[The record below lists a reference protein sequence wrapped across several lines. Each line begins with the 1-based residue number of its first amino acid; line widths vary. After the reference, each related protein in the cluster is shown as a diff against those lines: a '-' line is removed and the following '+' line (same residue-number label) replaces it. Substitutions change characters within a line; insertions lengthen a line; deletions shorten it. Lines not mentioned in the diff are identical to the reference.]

1 MNRIYRSI
9 WNQATGAYAAVSE
22 NVKSA
27 GKRSMPGCSGGGA
40 HFALTGM
47 AAALMMG
54 YGSLALA
61 GPTGGTVVA
70 GQAAINGAPGATVIQ
85 QGSQNAVINW
95 ASFNIGKGES
105 VQFQQPN
112 SNAVALNR
120 VLGSDGTTILGNLS
134 ANGKVFIVNPNGVLF
149 GQGASVNTAGLV
161 ASTLDINNGD
171 FMAGNYK
178 FSGNGSGKV
187 LNQGSISAPGGYVAL
202 LGANVSNEGTIQAR
216 LGSVALAAGRAI
228 TLDVAGDGLLNVAVD
243 QGAVGALVH
252 NGGMIKA
259 DGGSVVLTA
268 QAAGDLLKTVVNNTG
283 VIEAHTIDTR
293 GGTIKLLGDMQSGTV
308 NAAGTLDA
316 SAPVSGKGGFIDTSA
331 AHVNIA
337 DGINVTAKAANGL
350 SGTWMIDPVDFT
362 IAASGGNISGTTLTN
377 SLKAADVQIWST
389 QGSGGTAGDINVN
402 DVVSWSANKLT
413 LTAQNSINVNAAM
426 RGTGTASLALE
437 YGQQAVAAGN
447 NSVYNVKAAIDLP
460 SGNSFSTKLGSDGTA
475 IAYTVINSLGDMAST
490 SGLDLQGMRG
500 NLTRNYALGGNIDAS
515 SSAGWNSNQGF
526 APVGNATSAFS
537 GNFDGLGHEISGL
550 TMVRT
555 AQLGGLFGEVGTVG
569 VVRNVNLLG
578 ASFNMQDVSYGGF
591 GAGMLAG
598 RNRGLIDNVNVS
610 GAMTTRYGMMG
621 GGMVGRNYG
630 TINNSSS
637 SGTYKVIAGSGYG
650 GGGLVYRNQL
660 DAVVQNSSSSMT
672 VSGINATT
680 GAATTGTGLGGMGGL
695 VRNNLG
701 RIANSFATG
710 AINGNASVGGLVGD
724 TGPKS
729 TITASFATGAVLGSG
744 SAGGLVGNNTGA
756 ISNSYATG
764 NVGINTGTGSIVGG
778 LVGTNRLTS
787 GSISNSYSNGN
798 VSGYRTTGGVTGSNT
813 ATINNV
819 YSTGT
824 VTVGDTTYNRS
835 GGVVGDN
842 SAGTLTNGYYNTTAN
857 AVLPGVGYAQGTG
870 TMLTGTTGLSAAA
883 MLIPASFT
891 SFSFTSS
898 TGVTGNNW
906 VAIGADGTVNGS
918 GGTRPMLSAEYSG
931 IINSVH
937 QLQLMALNVAGTY
950 RIGNSFSAAA
960 TAGGDVWGTGGFI
973 PVGTSA
979 LPFIGSLNGAGRII
993 SSLNIAKSGV
1003 TNVGLFGVIGAT
1015 GTVANVGLSGGAVT
1029 GSVNVG
1035 ALAGTNQGT
1044 VSGSFATSAVVGDS
1058 GGGGL
1063 VGNNSGAIKDSYAS
1077 GSVGGNN
1084 TMGGLAGTNTGSI
1097 ATSYANGAVS
1107 TGSAGG
1113 GLVAT
1118 GNGSVTGSYWDT
1130 TASGQSTSM
1139 GGTGMTSGDLKTL
1152 ANYNSAT
1159 GANGS
1164 VNPAWELSNMWAVYD
1179 GQSVPLLRSF
1189 MKPLVITVSKDT
1201 KVYDGLAA
1209 GSGTNSVT
1217 YSNVVDSSLLFG
1229 TTTYAGS
1236 SGGAVNAGTYVVSA
1250 SGQYSSTQSGY
1261 AVTYIDGGLV
1271 ITPRQLSLSGV
1282 SAGSK
1287 VYDGTTSA
1295 VFAGGSISG
1304 VLAAD
1309 QGNVIFNAASM
1320 IGAYASKNVG
1330 NNLAVSASG
1339 GLSGSASANYALG
1352 PLTGVTGNIT
1362 PKALTLSG
1370 LAATTRQYDGGTA
1383 AALTGGTL
1391 TGLIGGETLSLGTSA
1406 GAYADKNAG
1415 AGKAVTVTV
1424 GALADGTGLASNY
1437 ALDAPT
1443 SVTGT
1448 ITAKTLTWTN
1458 LAVDNKEY
1466 DGNATAAINKGSITG
1481 LVSGEALAAGPT
1493 AAFADK
1499 NAGNGKT
1506 VIVHTTL
1513 GNGGGG
1519 GLASNYTLADT
1530 SVTADISKANIGGVS
1545 NIVAGSK
1552 VYDATD
1558 TATVSNAGATFAG
1571 MFGGDSLSV
1580 SATSANFIDKNA
1592 GSGKAVNASGMT
1604 LGGTD
1609 AGNYNLTATSGT
1621 GTGSITQAVIT
1632 GVTGIAAAGKTYDAT
1647 DTATV
1652 SNAGA
1657 TFAGMFSGDSLSVSA
1672 TSANFIDKNAG
1683 SGKAVNAGGMTLG
1696 GTDAGNYN
1704 LTATSGTGTGT
1715 ITQAVITGVT
1725 GIAAAGKTYDGTD
1738 AAILN
1743 VGATYNGMFGGDSL
1757 TFTATK
1763 STFSDKN
1770 AAAGKTVNVSGI
1782 VLGGA
1787 DAGNYTLTSNTA
1799 IGTGDIA
1806 KATITGVT
1814 GIAAAGKTYDA
1825 TDTATVS
1832 NAGATFAGMFSGD
1845 SLSVSATSANFIDKN
1860 AGSGKAVNAGGM
1872 TLGGTDAGNYNLTA
1886 TSGTGTGTITQAVI
1900 TGVTG
1905 IAAAGKTYDATDT
1918 ATVSNAGATFAGMF
1932 GGDSLS
1938 VSATSA
1944 NFIDKNAGSGKAVN
1958 AGGMTLGGTD
1968 AGNYNLTATTGTG
1981 TGTITQAVITGVT
1994 GIAAAGKT
2002 YDATD
2007 TATISNAS
2015 ATFAGMFSGDS
2026 LSVSATS
2033 ANFIDKNAGSGK
2045 AVNAGGMTLGGTDA
2059 GNYNLTA
2066 TTGTGTG
2073 SITQAQIAGVSGITA
2088 AGKTYDGTD
2097 AAILNAGA
2105 TYNGM
2110 FGGDSLT
2117 FTAIK
2122 ATFSDKNA
2130 AAGKTV
2136 NVSGIVL
2143 GGADAGNYT
2152 LTSNT
2157 ASGTGSITPKALTV
2171 TGVAAGNKVYDGTLV
2186 ASVTGGALNGLVS
2199 GETLSLSGLT
2209 GTFATQNAAS
2219 NIAVTASG
2227 AQLADGAGLASNYTV
2242 SNPIGLQANIT
2253 PKELSIGGIAAGN
2266 KVYDGTR
2273 AASLTGGAL
2282 QGLVGDETLV
2292 LSGTMGVF
2300 GDKDAGSNKTVT
2312 VSGASLA
2319 DATGL
2324 ASNYTVSNPTGLTA
2338 SIAAKALTVTGQVAG
2353 NKVYDGNAQASLS
2366 GGTLSGLVAGE
2377 SLGLAGQTATFAD
2390 KNAANGKAVTVT
2402 GTSLADTA
2410 TGLASNYT
2418 VSNPTGL
2425 TASIAAKA
2433 LTVTGQVAGNKVYDG
2448 NAQASLSGGVLS
2460 GLVAGE
2466 ALGIEGQTAVFS
2478 DKNAANGKAV
2488 TVTGTTLADTASGLA
2503 SNYTVSNPTGL
2514 TASITVKALTVT
2526 GQVAGNKVY
2535 DGNAQASLSGGALS
2549 GLVAGEALGIGGQT
2563 AVFSDKSA
2571 ANGKAVTVTG
2581 TSLADTA
2588 SGLAS
2593 NYTVSNPAG
2602 LTASI
2607 TAKALTVTG
2616 QSAGNKVYDGNAQAS
2631 LSGGTLSGL
2640 VAGESL
2646 GLAGQTA
2653 TFADKNAANGKSV
2666 TVTGTSLVDT
2676 ATGLASNYTVSNPTG
2691 LTASIAAK
2699 ALTVTGQVAGNKVYD
2714 GNAQASL
2721 SGGALSGLVAGEALG
2736 IGGQTAV
2743 FSDKNA
2749 ANGKA
2754 VTVTGTSLVDTATGL
2769 ASNYTVSNPTGLTA
2783 SIAAKALTVTGQV
2796 VGNKVYDG
2804 NAQASLSGGALSGLV
2819 ADESLGLAGQTATF
2833 ADKNAANGKAVTVTG
2848 TSLVDTA
2855 TGLASNYTVSNP
2867 TGLTASIAAKALT
2880 VTGQVAGNKVYDGN
2894 AQASLSGGALSG
2906 LVGSETLGLG
2916 GQTAVFSD
2924 KNAANGKA
2932 VTVTGTS
2939 LVDTATGLASNYTVS
2954 NPTGLT
2960 ASITPAN
2967 LLVRA
2972 MGAVPRVYDTTTNA
2986 SVTLADN
2993 RIAGDVLT
3001 ISNSGASFADK
3012 NAGANKTVTVNG
3024 IALGG
3029 MDAGNYTVN
3038 ATATTTASIT
3048 QAALGVKVGN
3058 AEKDQGFV
3066 NPAFTASYT
3075 GLLGNDTL
3083 ANEVSGNLVFS
3094 TPATIATPSGS
3105 YLVSAAGQTSANYAL
3120 TYTPGVLTVKP
3131 TEALQSAVASVIA
3144 AVNVAPSQGN
3154 MVQAEVVAKGE
3165 TVTSKEDAV
3174 QVAQEGGQPRQGS
3187 TPVVLITA
3195 SVNSNVLPG
3204 LRLSVVDT
3212 GLRLP
3217 VEGGNTGIESQ

>member
-40 HFALTGM
+40 HFALTSM
-47 AAALMMG
+47 AAALMLG

-70 GQAAINGAPGATVIQ
+70 GQATINGAPGATVIN

-95 ASFNIGKGES
+95 ASFNVGKGES

-161 ASTLDINNGD
+161 ASTLDINNAD
-171 FMAGNYK
+171 FMAGKYQ
-178 FSGNGSGKV
+178 FSGNGTGKV

-216 LGSVALAAGRAI
+216 LGSVALAAGRVI
-228 TLDVAGDGLLNVAVD
+228 TLDVAGDGLLNVAVNA
-243 QGAVGALVH
+243 GAVGALVN
-252 NGGMIKA
+252 NGGLIRA

-283 VIEAHTIDTR
+283 VIEAQTIDTR
-293 GGTIKLLGDMQSGTV
+293 GGTIKLLGDMQTGTV
-308 NAAGTLDA
+308 NAGGTLDA

-350 SGTWMIDPVDFT
+350 SGTWLIDPVDFT

-389 QGSGGTAGDINVN
+389 KGSGGTAGDINVN
-402 DVVSWSANKLT
+402 DVVSWSVNKLT

-426 RGTGTASLALE
+426 RGSGTASLALE

-526 APVGNATSAFS
+526 TPVGNATSAFS

-555 AQLGGLFGEVGTVG
+555 AQLGGLFGEVGTAG

-610 GAMTTRYGMMG
+610 GTMTTGYGIMG

-672 VSGINATT
+672 ISGINRTT

-710 AINGNASVGGLVGD
+710 AISGNASVGGLVGD
-724 TGPKS
+724 TGIKS

-744 SAGGLVGNNTGA
+744 SVGGLVGNNTGA

-764 NVGINTGTGSIVGG
+764 NVGINNSTGSIVGG

-787 GSISNSYSNGN
+787 GSISNSYATGN

-824 VTVGDTTYNRS
+824 VTVGDTSYNRS

-857 AVLPGVGYAQGTG
+857 AVLPGVGYAQGAG
-870 TMLTGTTGLSAAA
+870 TLLTGTNGLSAAA

-898 TGVTGNNW
+898 TGAAGNNW

-960 TAGGDVWGTGGFI
+960 TAGGDIWGTGGFI

-979 LPFIGSLNGAGRII
+979 LPFIGSLNGAGRIV
-993 SSLNIAKSGV
+993 SGLTIAKSGV
-1003 TNVGLFGVIGAT
+1003 TNVGLFGVIGAA
-1015 GTVANVGLSGGAVT
+1015 GTVANVGLSAGTVT

-1063 VGNNSGAIKDSYAS
+1063 VGNNIGTIKDSYAS

-1084 TMGGLAGTNTGSI
+1084 AMGGLVGTNTGTI
-1097 ATSYANGAVS
+1097 ASSYANGAVS
-1107 TGSAGG
+1107 TGSVGG

-1118 GNGSVTGSYWDT
+1118 GKGSVTGSYWDT
-1130 TASGQSTSM
+1130 TTSGQSTSA
-1139 GGTGMTSGDLKTL
+1139 GGTGMTSGELKTL

-1164 VNPAWELSNMWAVYD
+1164 LNPAWELSNMWAVYD
-1179 GQSVPLLRSF
+1179 GQSAPLLRSF

-1209 GSGTNSVT
+1209 SAGTNSVT

-1236 SGGAVNAGTYVVSA
+1236 SGGAVNAGTYAVSA
-1250 SGQYSSTQSGY
+1250 SGQYSTTQLGY

-1271 ITPRQLSLSGV
+1271 ITPRQLSLTGV

-1295 VFAGGSISG
+1295 VLAGGSISG
-1304 VLAAD
+1304 VLVAD
-1309 QGNVIFNAASM
+1309 QGNVIFNAASLV
-1320 IGAYASKNVG
+1320 GDYASQNAG
-1330 NNLAVSASG
+1330 NNLAVSARG

-1362 PKALTLSG
+1362 PKALTLSD
-1370 LAATTRQYDGGTA
+1370 LAAATRQYDGGTA
-1383 AALTGGTL
+1383 ATLTGGTL
-1391 TGLIGGETLSLGTSA
+1391 TGLIDGETLNLGVTS
-1406 GAYADKNAG
+1406 GVFGGKNAG
-1415 AGKAVTVTV
+1415 TQAVTLT
-1424 GALADGTGLASNY
+1424 LGTLSNGSGLASNY
-1437 ALDAPT
+1437 TLDAPT
-1443 SVTGT
+1443 NVTGT
-1448 ITAKTLTWTN
+1448 ITPKTLTWTN

-1466 DGNATAAINKGSITG
+1466 DGSETAAINKGSITG
-1481 LVSGEALAAGPT
+1481 LISGETLAAGPT

-1499 NAGNGKT
+1499 NAGNNKVVT
-1506 VIVHTTL
+1506 VHTAL
-1513 GNGGGG
+1513 NNGSGG

-1530 SVTADISKANIGGVS
+1530 SVTANISKANIGGVS

-1571 MFGGDSLSV
+1571 MVNGDSLNV

-1592 GSGKAVNASGMT
+1592 GSGKVVNASGLT

-1609 AGNYNLTATSGT
+1609 AGNYNLTA
-1621 GTGSITQAVIT
+1621 I
-1632 GVTGIAAAGKTYDAT
+1632 
-1647 DTATV
+1647 
-1652 SNAGA
+1652 
-1657 TFAGMFSGDSLSVSA
+1657 
-1672 TSANFIDKNAG
+1672 
-1683 SGKAVNAGGMTLG
+1683 
-1696 GTDAGNYN
+1696 
-1704 LTATSGTGTGT
+1704 
-1715 ITQAVITGVT
+1715 
-1725 GIAAAGKTYDGTD
+1725 
-1738 AAILN
+1738 
-1743 VGATYNGMFGGDSL
+1743 
-1757 TFTATK
+1757 
-1763 STFSDKN
+1763 
-1770 AAAGKTVNVSGI
+1770 
-1782 VLGGA
+1782 
-1787 DAGNYTLTSNTA
+1787 
-1799 IGTGDIA
+1799 
-1806 KATITGVT
+1806 
-1814 GIAAAGKTYDA
+1814 
-1825 TDTATVS
+1825 
-1832 NAGATFAGMFSGD
+1832 
-1845 SLSVSATSANFIDKN
+1845 
-1860 AGSGKAVNAGGM
+1860 
-1872 TLGGTDAGNYNLTA
+1872 
-1886 TSGTGTGTITQAVI
+1886 
-1900 TGVTG
+1900 
-1905 IAAAGKTYDATDT
+1905 
-1918 ATVSNAGATFAGMF
+1918 
-1932 GGDSLS
+1932 
-1938 VSATSA
+1938 
-1944 NFIDKNAGSGKAVN
+1944 
-1958 AGGMTLGGTD
+1958 
-1968 AGNYNLTATTGTG
+1968 TGTG
-1981 TGTITQAVITGVT
+1981 TGTI
-1994 GIAAAGKT
+1994 
-2002 YDATD
+2002 
-2007 TATISNAS
+2007 
-2015 ATFAGMFSGDS
+2015 M
-2026 LSVSATS
+2026 
-2033 ANFIDKNAGSGK
+2033 
-2045 AVNAGGMTLGGTDA
+2045 
-2059 GNYNLTA
+2059 
-2066 TTGTGTG
+2066 
-2073 SITQAQIAGVSGITA
+2073 QAQIASVSGITA

-2117 FTAIK
+2117 FTATK
-2122 ATFSDKNA
+2122 AAFSDKNA
-2130 AAGKTV
+2130 GTGKTV
-2136 NVSGIVL
+2136 NVEGIAL

-2152 LTSNT
+2152 LASNT
-2157 ASGTGSITPKALTV
+2157 ASGMGDIAKASITGVSGFAAGTRVYDATTTATVSNAGATFAGMVNGDSLNVSATSANFIDKNAGSGKVVNASGLTLGGTDAGNYNLTATTGTGTGSISQAQIASVTGITAAGKTYDGTDAAILNAGATYNGMFGGDSLTFTATKAAFSDKNAGTGKTVNVEGIALGGADAGNYTLASNTASGMGDIAKATITGVSGFAAGTRVYDATTTATVSNAGATFAGMVNGDSLNVSATSANFIDKNAGSGKVVNASGLTLGGTDAGNYNLTAITGTGTGTIMQAQIASVSGITAAGKTYDGTDAAILNAGATYNGMFGGDSLTFTATKAAFSDKNAGTGKTVNVEGIALGGADAGNYTLASNTASGMGDIAKASITGVSGFATGTRVYDATTTATVSNAGATFAGMFNGDSLNVSATSANFIDKNAGSGKVVNASGLTLGGTDAGNYNLTATTGTGTGSISQAQITGVTGITAAGKMYDATDTATVSNAGATFAGMFNGDSLNVSATSANFIDKNAGSGKVVNASGLTLGGTDAGNYNLTAITGTGTGTITLAQIASVSGITAAGKTYDGTDAAILNAGATYNGMFGGDSLSFTATKAAFSDKNAGTGKTVHVEGIVLGGTDAGNYTLASDTASGTGAITPKALTV
-2171 TGVAAGNKVYDGTLV
+2171 TGAAAGNKAYDGTLA
-2186 ASVTGGALNGLVS
+2186 ASLTGGALNGLVG

-2227 AQLADGAGLASNYTV
+2227 ASLLDGTGLASNYTV
-2242 SNPIGLQANIT
+2242 SNPTGLQANIT
-2253 PKELSIGGIAAGN
+2253 PKELTIGGIVAGN
-2266 KVYDGTR
+2266 KVYDGTL

-2292 LSGTMGVF
+2292 LSGTTGVF
-2300 GDKDAGSNKTVT
+2300 GDKNAGSNKTVT

-2319 DATGL
+2319 DGTGQ
-2324 ASNYTVSNPTGLTA
+2324 ASNYTVSNPIGLTA
-2338 SIAAKALTVTGQVAG
+2338 SITAKALTVTGQLAG
-2353 NKVYDGNAQASLS
+2353 NKVYDGNTVARLS
-2366 GGTLSGLVAGE
+2366 GGVLNGLVGGE
-2377 SLGLAGQTATFAD
+2377 TLVIGGQSAAFAD
-2390 KNAANGKAVTVT
+2390 KNAGTAKTVTVT
-2402 GTSLADTA
+2402 GT
-2410 TGLASNYT
+2410 
-2418 VSNPTGL
+2418 
-2425 TASIAAKA
+2425 A
-2433 LTVTGQVAGNKVYDG
+2433 LV
-2448 NAQASLSGGVLS
+2448 
-2460 GLVAGE
+2460 
-2466 ALGIEGQTAVFS
+2466 
-2478 DKNAANGKAV
+2478 
-2488 TVTGTTLADTASGLA
+2488 DTASGLA
-2503 SNYTVSNPTGL
+2503 SNYTVSNPSGL
-2514 TASITVKALTVT
+2514 TASITPKALTVAD
-2526 GQVAGNKVY
+2526 QLAVNKVY

-2549 GLVAGEALGIGGQT
+2549 GLVAGESLGI
-2563 AVFSDKSA
+2563 A
-2571 ANGKAVTVTG
+2571 
-2581 TSLADTA
+2581 
-2588 SGLAS
+2588 
-2593 NYTVSNPAG
+2593 
-2602 LTASI
+2602 
-2607 TAKALTVTG
+2607 
-2616 QSAGNKVYDGNAQAS
+2616 
-2631 LSGGTLSGL
+2631 
-2640 VAGESL
+2640 
-2646 GLAGQTA
+2646 
-2653 TFADKNAANGKSV
+2653 
-2666 TVTGTSLVDT
+2666 
-2676 ATGLASNYTVSNPTG
+2676 
-2691 LTASIAAK
+2691 
-2699 ALTVTGQVAGNKVYD
+2699 
-2714 GNAQASL
+2714 
-2721 SGGALSGLVAGEALG
+2721 
-2736 IGGQTAV
+2736 GQTAV

-2769 ASNYTVSNPTGLTA
+2769 ASNYSVSNPTGLTASITPKALTVAGQLAGNKVYDGNAEASLSGGALSGLVGGETLGIAGQTAVFSDKNAANGKAVTVTGTTLVDTSTGLASNYTVSNPTGLTA
-2783 SIAAKALTVTGQV
+2783 SITAKALTVTGQLA
-2796 VGNKVYDG
+2796 GNKVYDG

-2819 ADESLGLAGQTATF
+2819 AGEALGIAGQTAVF
-2833 ADKNAANGKAVTVTG
+2833 SDKNAANGKAVTVAG
-2848 TSLVDTA
+2848 TSLVDTS

-2867 TGLTASIAAKALT
+2867 SGLTASITPKALT
-2880 VTGQVAGNKVYDGN
+2880 VAGQLAGNKVYDGN
-2894 AQASLSGGALSG
+2894 AQASLSGGTLSG
-2906 LVGSETLGLG
+2906 LVGGETLGIA

-2939 LVDTATGLASNYTVS
+2939 LVDTITGLASNYTVS

-2960 ASITPAN
+2960 ASITPAS

-2972 MGAVPRVYDTTTNA
+2972 TGAASRVYDTSTNA

-2993 RIAGDVLT
+2993 RIAGDVLN

-3024 IALGG
+3024 IALSGT
-3029 MDAGNYTVN
+3029 DAGNYTVN

-3058 AEKDQGFV
+3058 AEKDQGNV

-3083 ANEVSGNLVFS
+3083 ANEVSGNLAFS

-3105 YLVSAAGQTSANYAL
+3105 YLVSAAGQTSTNYAL

-3154 MVQAEVVAKGE
+3154 MVQADVVAKGE

-3174 QVAQEGGQPRQGS
+3174 QVVAERGQPGQGS
-3187 TPVVLITA
+3187 TPVVLTTA

-3217 VEGGNTGIESQ
+3217 VAAGNTSIESQ

>member
-40 HFALTGM
+40 HFALTSM

-61 GPTGGTVVA
+61 GPAGGTVVA
-70 GQAAINGAPGATVIQ
+70 GQATINGAPGATVIR

-95 ASFNIGKGES
+95 ASFNVGKGES

-161 ASTLDINNGD
+161 ASTLDINNAD

-178 FSGNGSGKV
+178 FSGNGIGKV

-228 TLDVAGDGLLNVAVD
+228 TLDVAGDGLLNVAVNA
-243 QGAVGALVH
+243 GAVGALVN
-252 NGGMIKA
+252 NGGLIRA

-268 QAAGDLLKTVVNNTG
+268 QAAGDLLRTVVNNTG
-283 VIEAHTIDTR
+283 VIEAQTIATR

-308 NAAGTLDA
+308 NAGGTLDA

-350 SGTWMIDPVDFT
+350 SGTWLIDPVDFT

-389 QGSGGTAGDINVN
+389 KGSGGTAGDINVN

-475 IAYTVINSLGDMAST
+475 LAYTVINSLGDMASV

-610 GAMTTRYGMMG
+610 GAMTTRYGIMG

-630 TINNSSS
+630 TINNSTS

-672 VSGINATT
+672 ISGINPTT

-724 TGPKS
+724 TGIKS

-778 LVGTNRLTS
+778 LVGTNRLTT
-787 GSISNSYSNGN
+787 GSISNSYATGN

-824 VTVGDTTYNRS
+824 VTVGDTSYNRS

-857 AVLPGVGYAQGTG
+857 GVLPGVGYAQGAG
-870 TMLTGTTGLSAAA
+870 TLLTGTTGLSAAA

-906 VAIGADGTVNGS
+906 VAIGADGTVNVS
-918 GGTRPMLSAEYSG
+918 GGTRPMLSAEYSS

-950 RIGNSFSAAA
+950 RIGNSFSGAA
-960 TAGGDVWGTGGFI
+960 TAGGDIWGTGGFI

-1003 TNVGLFGVIGAT
+1003 TNVGLFGVIGAA
-1015 GTVANVGLSGGAVT
+1015 GTVANVGLSGGTAT

-1063 VGNNSGAIKDSYAS
+1063 VGNNIGSIKDSYAS
-1077 GSVGGNN
+1077 GSVGGNT
-1084 TMGGLAGTNTGSI
+1084 TMGGLVGTNTGTI
-1097 ATSYANGAVS
+1097 ASSYANGAVS
-1107 TGSAGG
+1107 TGSVGG

-1118 GNGSVTGSYWDT
+1118 GKGSVTGSYWDT
-1130 TASGQSTSM
+1130 TTSGQSTSA

-1164 VNPAWELSNMWAVYD
+1164 LNPAWELSNMWAVYD
-1179 GQSVPLLRSF
+1179 GQSAPLLRSF
-1189 MKPLVITVSKDT
+1189 MKPLVVTVSKDT

-1209 GSGTNSVT
+1209 SAGTNSVT

-1250 SGQYSSTQSGY
+1250 SGQYSSTQLGY

-1287 VYDGTTSA
+1287 AYDGTTSA
-1295 VFAGGSISG
+1295 VLAGGSISG

-1309 QGNVIFNAASM
+1309 QGNVIFNAASLV
-1320 IGAYASKNVG
+1320 GDYASQNAG
-1330 NNLAVSASG
+1330 NNIAVSARG

-1362 PKALTLSG
+1362 PKALTISG
-1370 LAATTRQYDGGTA
+1370 LAATTRQYDGGTTA
-1383 AALTGGTL
+1383 TLTGGTL
-1391 TGLIGGETLSLGTSA
+1391 SGFVAGEVVTAGTST

-1424 GALADGTGLASNY
+1424 GALLDGSGLASNY
-1437 ALDAPT
+1437 TVTAPID
-1443 SVTGT
+1443 VTGT

-1458 LAVDNKEY
+1458 LAVGSKEY
-1466 DGNATAAINKGSITG
+1466 DGNATASINKGSITG
-1481 LVSGEALAAGPT
+1481 LVSGETLAAGPT

-1506 VIVHTTL
+1506 VTVHTTL
-1513 GNGGGG
+1513 GNGGG

-1530 SVTADISKANIGGVS
+1530 SVTANITKATISAVTS
-1545 NIVAGSK
+1545 IVVGSK
-1552 VYDATD
+1552 VYDGGLNAIVN
-1558 TATVSNAGATFAG
+1558 AAGATFAG
-1571 MFGGDSLSV
+1571 MVNGDSLNV

-1592 GSGKAVNASGMT
+1592 GSGKVVNAGGLS

-1609 AGNYNLTATSGT
+1609 AGNYNLTAITGT
-1621 GTGSITQAVIT
+1621 GTGSISQAQIAS
-1632 GVTGIAAAGKTYDAT
+1632 VTGITAAGKTYDAT
-1647 DTATV
+1647 ET
-1652 SNAGA
+1652 
-1657 TFAGMFSGDSLSVSA
+1657 
-1672 TSANFIDKNAG
+1672 
-1683 SGKAVNAGGMTLG
+1683 
-1696 GTDAGNYN
+1696 
-1704 LTATSGTGTGT
+1704 
-1715 ITQAVITGVT
+1715 
-1725 GIAAAGKTYDGTD
+1725 
-1738 AAILN
+1738 AILN
-1743 VGATYNGMFGGDSL
+1743 AGATYNGMFGGDSL

-1763 STFSDKN
+1763 AAFSDKN
-1770 AAAGKTVNVSGI
+1770 AGTGKTVNVSGI
-1782 VLGGA
+1782 ALGGA
-1787 DAGNYTLTSNTA
+1787 DAGNYTLASNTA
-1799 IGTGDIA
+1799 TGTGDIAKATITGVTGITAAGKTYDGTDAAILNAGATYNGMFGGDSLTFTATKAAFSDKNAGTGKTVNVSGIALGGADAGNYTLASNTASGTGDIA

-1814 GIAAAGKTYDA
+1814 GIAAAGKTYDGTDAAILNAGA
-1825 TDTATVS
+1825 TYNGMFGGDSLTFTATKATFSDKNAGTGKTVNVSGIALGGADAGNYTLASNTASGTGDIAKATITGVTGITAAGKTYDGTDAAILNAGATYNGMFGGDSLTFTATKAAFSDKNAAVGKTVNVSGIALGGADAGNYTLASNTASGTGDIAKATITGVSGFATGTRVYDATTTATVS
-1832 NAGATFAGMFSGD
+1832 NAGATFAGMVNGD

-1860 AGSGKAVNAGGM
+1860 VGSGKVVNASGLA
-1872 TLGGTDAGNYNLTA
+1872 LGGTDAGNYNLTA
-1886 TSGTGTGTITQAVI
+1886 A
-1900 TGVTG
+1900 
-1905 IAAAGKTYDATDT
+1905 
-1918 ATVSNAGATFAGMF
+1918 
-1932 GGDSLS
+1932 
-1938 VSATSA
+1938 
-1944 NFIDKNAGSGKAVN
+1944 
-1958 AGGMTLGGTD
+1958 
-1968 AGNYNLTATTGTG
+1968 
-1981 TGTITQAVITGVT
+1981 
-1994 GIAAAGKT
+1994 
-2002 YDATD
+2002 
-2007 TATISNAS
+2007 
-2015 ATFAGMFSGDS
+2015 
-2026 LSVSATS
+2026 
-2033 ANFIDKNAGSGK
+2033 
-2045 AVNAGGMTLGGTDA
+2045 
-2059 GNYNLTA
+2059 
-2066 TTGTGTG
+2066 TGTGTG
-2073 SITQAQIAGVSGITA
+2073 SISQAQIASVSGITA

-2117 FTAIK
+2117 FTATK
-2122 ATFSDKNA
+2122 AAFSDKNA
-2130 AAGKTV
+2130 GTGKTV
-2136 NVSGIVL
+2136 NVSGIALVGADAGNYTLASNTATGTGDIAKATITGVTGIAAAGKTYDGTDAAILNAGATYNGMFGGDSLTFTATKAAFSDKNAGTGKTVNVSGIAL

-2152 LTSNT
+2152 LASNT
-2157 ASGTGSITPKALTV
+2157 ASGTGAITPKALTV

-2186 ASVTGGALNGLVS
+2186 ASVTGGTLNGLVS

-2227 AQLADGAGLASNYTV
+2227 AQLADG
-2242 SNPIGLQANIT
+2242 
-2253 PKELSIGGIAAGN
+2253 
-2266 KVYDGTR
+2266 
-2273 AASLTGGAL
+2273 
-2282 QGLVGDETLV
+2282 
-2292 LSGTMGVF
+2292 
-2300 GDKDAGSNKTVT
+2300 
-2312 VSGASLA
+2312 
-2319 DATGL
+2319 TGL
-2324 ASNYTVSNPTGLTA
+2324 ASNYTVSNPTGLQA
-2338 SIAAKALTVTGQVAG
+2338 SITAKALTVTGQLAG

-2366 GGTLSGLVAGE
+2366 GGTLSGLVGSE
-2377 SLGLAGQTATFAD
+2377 TLDLGGQTAVFSD
-2390 KNAANGKAVTVT
+2390 KNAANGKTVTVT
-2402 GTSLADTA
+2402 GTTLVDTS

-2425 TASIAAKA
+2425 TASITAKA
-2433 LTVTGQVAGNKVYDG
+2433 LTVTGQLAGNKVYDG
-2448 NAQASLSGGVLS
+2448 NAQAGLSGGTLS
-2460 GLVAGE
+2460 GLVGSE
-2466 ALGIEGQTAVFS
+2466 TLDLGGQTAVFN
-2478 DKNAANGKAV
+2478 DKNAANGKTV
-2488 TVTGTTLADTASGLA
+2488 TVTGTTLVDTASGLA

-2514 TASITVKALTVT
+2514 TASITAKALTVT
-2526 GQVAGNKVY
+2526 GQLAGNKVY
-2535 DGNAQASLSGGALS
+2535 DGNAQASLSGG
-2549 GLVAGEALGIGGQT
+2549 V
-2563 AVFSDKSA
+2563 
-2571 ANGKAVTVTG
+2571 
-2581 TSLADTA
+2581 
-2588 SGLAS
+2588 
-2593 NYTVSNPAG
+2593 
-2602 LTASI
+2602 
-2607 TAKALTVTG
+2607 
-2616 QSAGNKVYDGNAQAS
+2616 
-2631 LSGGTLSGL
+2631 
-2640 VAGESL
+2640 
-2646 GLAGQTA
+2646 
-2653 TFADKNAANGKSV
+2653 
-2666 TVTGTSLVDT
+2666 
-2676 ATGLASNYTVSNPTG
+2676 
-2691 LTASIAAK
+2691 
-2699 ALTVTGQVAGNKVYD
+2699 
-2714 GNAQASL
+2714 
-2721 SGGALSGLVAGEALG
+2721 
-2736 IGGQTAV
+2736 
-2743 FSDKNA
+2743 
-2749 ANGKA
+2749 
-2754 VTVTGTSLVDTATGL
+2754 
-2769 ASNYTVSNPTGLTA
+2769 
-2783 SIAAKALTVTGQV
+2783 
-2796 VGNKVYDG
+2796 
-2804 NAQASLSGGALSGLV
+2804 
-2819 ADESLGLAGQTATF
+2819 
-2833 ADKNAANGKAVTVTG
+2833 
-2848 TSLVDTA
+2848 
-2855 TGLASNYTVSNP
+2855 
-2867 TGLTASIAAKALT
+2867 
-2880 VTGQVAGNKVYDGN
+2880 
-2894 AQASLSGGALSG
+2894 LSG

-2924 KNAANGKA
+2924 KNAANGKTVTVKGTTLVDTSTGLASNYTVSNPTGLTASITAKALTVTGQLAGNKVYDGNAQASLSGGVLSGLVGSETLGIAGQTAVFSDKNAATAKA
-2932 VTVTGTS
+2932 VTVTGTT
-2939 LVDTATGLASNYTVS
+2939 LVDTASGLASNYTVSNPTGLTASITAKALTVSGQLAGNKVYDGNAQASLSGGTLSGLVGSETLGIAGQTAVFSDKNAATAKAVTVTGTTLVDTASGLASNYTVS

-2960 ASITPAN
+2960 ASITPAS

-2972 MGAVPRVYDTTTNA
+2972 TGAVPRVYDTSTNA

-3024 IALGG
+3024 IALSGT
-3029 MDAGNYTVN
+3029 DAGNYTVN

-3083 ANEVSGNLVFS
+3083 ANEVGGNLVFS
-3094 TPATIATPSGS
+3094 TPASIATPSGS
-3105 YLVSAAGQTSANYAL
+3105 YLVSAAGQTSTNYAL

-3131 TEALQSAVASVIA
+3131 TEALQGAVASVIA

-3154 MVQAEVVAKGE
+3154 MVQAEVAAKGE

-3174 QVAQEGGQPRQGS
+3174 QVALEGSQPRQGGS
-3187 TPVVLITA
+3187 TPVVLTTA

-3217 VEGGNTGIESQ
+3217 VAAGNSSIESQ

>member
-9 WNQATGAYAAVSE
+9 WNPATGAYAAVSE

-27 GKRSMPGCSGGGA
+27 GKRSMPGSSGGGA
-40 HFALTGM
+40 HFALTSM

-161 ASTLDINNGD
+161 ASTLDINNAD
-171 FMAGNYK
+171 LMAGNYK

-243 QGAVGALVH
+243 QGAVGALVN
-252 NGGMIKA
+252 NGGLIRA

-350 SGTWMIDPVDFT
+350 SGTWLIDPVDFT

-426 RGTGTASLALE
+426 RGTGTATLALE

-537 GNFDGLGHEISGL
+537 GNFEGLGHEISGL

-610 GAMTTRYGMMG
+610 GAMTTRYGIMG

-630 TINNSSS
+630 TINNSTS

-672 VSGINATT
+672 ISGINATT

-778 LVGTNRLTS
+778 LVGTNRLIS
-787 GSISNSYSNGN
+787 GSISNSYATGN

-857 AVLPGVGYAQGTG
+857 GVLPGVGYAQGTG
-870 TMLTGTTGLSAAA
+870 TLLTGITGLSAAA

-898 TGVTGNNW
+898 TGATGNNW

-960 TAGGDVWGTGGFI
+960 TSGGDVWGTGGFI

-1003 TNVGLFGVIGAT
+1003 TNIGLFGVIGAT

-1058 GGGGL
+1058 SGGGL

-1201 KVYDGLAA
+1201 KVYDGLAV

-1448 ITAKTLTWTN
+1448 IATKTLTWTN

-1604 LGGTD
+1604 LGGMD
-1609 AGNYNLTATSGT
+1609 AGNYNLTATTGT
-1621 GTGSITQAVIT
+1621 GTGTITQAVIT

-1657 TFAGMFSGDSLSVSA
+1657 TFAGMFGGDSLSVSA

-1683 SGKAVNAGGMTLG
+1683 SGKAVNASGMTLG
-1696 GTDAGNYN
+1696 GMDAGNYN
-1704 LTATSGTGTGT
+1704 LTATSGTGTGS
-1715 ITQAVITGVT
+1715 ITQAQIAGVSGIT
-1725 GIAAAGKTYDGTD
+1725 AAGKTYDGTD

-1743 VGATYNGMFGGDSL
+1743 AGATYSGMFGGDSL

-1763 STFSDKN
+1763 ATFSDKN

-1832 NAGATFAGMFSGD
+1832 NAGATFAGMF
-1845 SLSVSATSANFIDKN
+1845 
-1860 AGSGKAVNAGGM
+1860 
-1872 TLGGTDAGNYNLTA
+1872 
-1886 TSGTGTGTITQAVI
+1886 
-1900 TGVTG
+1900 
-1905 IAAAGKTYDATDT
+1905 
-1918 ATVSNAGATFAGMF
+1918 

-1958 AGGMTLGGTD
+1958 ASGMTLGGMD
-1968 AGNYNLTATTGTG
+1968 AGNYNLTAT
-1981 TGTITQAVITGVT
+1981 
-1994 GIAAAGKT
+1994 
-2002 YDATD
+2002 
-2007 TATISNAS
+2007 S
-2015 ATFAGMFSGDS
+2015 
-2026 LSVSATS
+2026 
-2033 ANFIDKNAGSGK
+2033 
-2045 AVNAGGMTLGGTDA
+2045 
-2059 GNYNLTA
+2059 
-2066 TTGTGTG
+2066 GTGTG

-2105 TYNGM
+2105 TYSGM

-2117 FTAIK
+2117 FTATK

-2157 ASGTGSITPKALTV
+2157 ASGMGSITPKALTV

-2242 SNPIGLQANIT
+2242 SNPTGLQANIT

-2300 GDKDAGSNKTVT
+2300 GDKNAGSNKTVT

-2338 SIAAKALTVTGQVAG
+2338 SIAAKALTVTGQLAG

-2390 KNAANGKAVTVT
+2390 KNAGSNKTVTVS
-2402 GTSLADTA
+2402 GASLADA

-2425 TASIAAKA
+2425 TASI
-2433 LTVTGQVAGNKVYDG
+2433 T
-2448 NAQASLSGGVLS
+2448 
-2460 GLVAGE
+2460 
-2466 ALGIEGQTAVFS
+2466 
-2478 DKNAANGKAV
+2478 
-2488 TVTGTTLADTASGLA
+2488 
-2503 SNYTVSNPTGL
+2503 
-2514 TASITVKALTVT
+2514 
-2526 GQVAGNKVY
+2526 
-2535 DGNAQASLSGGALS
+2535 
-2549 GLVAGEALGIGGQT
+2549 
-2563 AVFSDKSA
+2563 
-2571 ANGKAVTVTG
+2571 
-2581 TSLADTA
+2581 
-2588 SGLAS
+2588 
-2593 NYTVSNPAG
+2593 
-2602 LTASI
+2602 
-2607 TAKALTVTG
+2607 
-2616 QSAGNKVYDGNAQAS
+2616 
-2631 LSGGTLSGL
+2631 
-2640 VAGESL
+2640 
-2646 GLAGQTA
+2646 
-2653 TFADKNAANGKSV
+2653 
-2666 TVTGTSLVDT
+2666 
-2676 ATGLASNYTVSNPTG
+2676 
-2691 LTASIAAK
+2691 
-2699 ALTVTGQVAGNKVYD
+2699 
-2714 GNAQASL
+2714 
-2721 SGGALSGLVAGEALG
+2721 
-2736 IGGQTAV
+2736 
-2743 FSDKNA
+2743 
-2749 ANGKA
+2749 
-2754 VTVTGTSLVDTATGL
+2754 
-2769 ASNYTVSNPTGLTA
+2769 
-2783 SIAAKALTVTGQV
+2783 
-2796 VGNKVYDG
+2796 
-2804 NAQASLSGGALSGLV
+2804 
-2819 ADESLGLAGQTATF
+2819 
-2833 ADKNAANGKAVTVTG
+2833 
-2848 TSLVDTA
+2848 
-2855 TGLASNYTVSNP
+2855 
-2867 TGLTASIAAKALT
+2867 AKALT

-2960 ASITPAN
+2960 ASITAKALTVTGQVAGNKVYDGNAQASLSGGALSGLVGSETLGLGGQTAVFSDKNAANGKAVTVTGTSLVDTATGLASNYTVSNPTGLTASITAKALTVTGQVAGNKVYDGNAQASLSGGALSGLVAGESLGLAGQTATFADKNAGSNKTVTVSGASLADATGLASNYTVSNPTGLTASITAKALTVTGQVAGNKVYDGNAQASLSGGTLSGLVGSETLGLGGQAAVFSDKNAANGKAVTVTGTSLVDTATGLASNYTVSNPTGLTASITAKALTVTGQVAGNKVYDGNAQASLSGGALSGLVGSETLGLGGQTAVFSDKNAANGKAVTVTGTSLVDTATGLASNYTVSNPTGLTASITAKALTVTGQVAGNKVYDGNAQASLSGGALSGLVGSETLGLGGQTAVFSDKNAANGKAVTVTGTSLVDTASGLASNYTVSNPTGLTASITPKALTVTGQVAGNKVYDGNAQASLSGGTLSGLVAGESLGLAGQTAVFSDKNAANGKAVTVTGTSLVDTASGLASNYTVSNPTGLTASITPAN

-2972 MGAVPRVYDTTTNA
+2972 TGAAPRVYDTSTNT

-2993 RIAGDVLT
+2993 RIAGDVLS

-3024 IALGG
+3024 IALSGT
-3029 MDAGNYTVN
+3029 DAGNYTVN

-3048 QAALGVKVGN
+3048 QAELGVKVGN

-3083 ANEVSGNLVFS
+3083 ANEVSGNLAFS
-3094 TPATIATPSGS
+3094 TPASIATPSGS
-3105 YLVSAAGQTSANYAL
+3105 YLVSAAGQTSTNYAL

-3131 TEALQSAVASVIA
+3131 TEARQSAVASVIA

-3174 QVAQEGGQPRQGS
+3174 QVALESRQPQQGS
-3187 TPVVLITA
+3187 TPVVLTTA

-3217 VEGGNTGIESQ
+3217 VAAGNTSVESQ

>member
-27 GKRSMPGCSGGGA
+27 GKRSMPGSSGGGA
-40 HFALTGM
+40 HFALTSM
-47 AAALMMG
+47 AAALMLG

-61 GPTGGTVVA
+61 GPAGGTVVA

-161 ASTLDINNGD
+161 ASTLDINNAD

-243 QGAVGALVH
+243 QGAVGALVN
-252 NGGMIKA
+252 NGGLIRA

-350 SGTWMIDPVDFT
+350 SGTWLIDPVDFT

-537 GNFDGLGHEISGL
+537 GNFEGLGHEISGL

-610 GAMTTRYGMMG
+610 GAMTTRYGIMG

-630 TINNSSS
+630 TINNSTS

-672 VSGINATT
+672 ISGINATT

-787 GSISNSYSNGN
+787 GSISNSYATGN

-857 AVLPGVGYAQGTG
+857 GVLPGVGYAQGTG
-870 TMLTGTTGLSAAA
+870 TLLTGITGLSAAA

-898 TGVTGNNW
+898 TGATGNNW

-960 TAGGDVWGTGGFI
+960 TSGGDVWGTGGFI

-1058 GGGGL
+1058 SGGGL

-1448 ITAKTLTWTN
+1448 IAVKTLTWTN

-1592 GSGKAVNASGMT
+1592 GSGKAVNA
-1604 LGGTD
+1604 
-1609 AGNYNLTATSGT
+1609 
-1621 GTGSITQAVIT
+1621 
-1632 GVTGIAAAGKTYDAT
+1632 
-1647 DTATV
+1647 
-1652 SNAGA
+1652 
-1657 TFAGMFSGDSLSVSA
+1657 
-1672 TSANFIDKNAG
+1672 
-1683 SGKAVNAGGMTLG
+1683 
-1696 GTDAGNYN
+1696 
-1704 LTATSGTGTGT
+1704 
-1715 ITQAVITGVT
+1715 
-1725 GIAAAGKTYDGTD
+1725 
-1738 AAILN
+1738 
-1743 VGATYNGMFGGDSL
+1743 
-1757 TFTATK
+1757 
-1763 STFSDKN
+1763 
-1770 AAAGKTVNVSGI
+1770 
-1782 VLGGA
+1782 
-1787 DAGNYTLTSNTA
+1787 
-1799 IGTGDIA
+1799 
-1806 KATITGVT
+1806 
-1814 GIAAAGKTYDA
+1814 
-1825 TDTATVS
+1825 
-1832 NAGATFAGMFSGD
+1832 
-1845 SLSVSATSANFIDKN
+1845 
-1860 AGSGKAVNAGGM
+1860 
-1872 TLGGTDAGNYNLTA
+1872 
-1886 TSGTGTGTITQAVI
+1886 
-1900 TGVTG
+1900 
-1905 IAAAGKTYDATDT
+1905 
-1918 ATVSNAGATFAGMF
+1918 
-1932 GGDSLS
+1932 
-1938 VSATSA
+1938 
-1944 NFIDKNAGSGKAVN
+1944 
-1958 AGGMTLGGTD
+1958 GGMTLGGTD

-2007 TATISNAS
+2007 TATVSNAG
-2015 ATFAGMFSGDS
+2015 ATFSGMFGGDS

-2045 AVNAGGMTLGGTDA
+2045 AVNASGMTLGGTDA

-2073 SITQAQIAGVSGITA
+2073 SIMQAQIAGVSGITA

-2105 TYNGM
+2105 TYSGM

-2117 FTAIK
+2117 FTATK

-2157 ASGTGSITPKALTV
+2157 ASGMGSITPKALTV

-2242 SNPIGLQANIT
+2242 SNPTGLQANIT
-2253 PKELSIGGIAAGN
+2253 PKELSIGGISAGN

-2300 GDKDAGSNKTVT
+2300 GDKNAGSNKTVT

-2324 ASNYTVSNPTGLTA
+2324 ASNYTVINPT
-2338 SIAAKALTVTGQVAG
+2338 
-2353 NKVYDGNAQASLS
+2353 
-2366 GGTLSGLVAGE
+2366 
-2377 SLGLAGQTATFAD
+2377 
-2390 KNAANGKAVTVT
+2390 
-2402 GTSLADTA
+2402 
-2410 TGLASNYT
+2410 
-2418 VSNPTGL
+2418 
-2425 TASIAAKA
+2425 
-2433 LTVTGQVAGNKVYDG
+2433 
-2448 NAQASLSGGVLS
+2448 
-2460 GLVAGE
+2460 
-2466 ALGIEGQTAVFS
+2466 
-2478 DKNAANGKAV
+2478 
-2488 TVTGTTLADTASGLA
+2488 
-2503 SNYTVSNPTGL
+2503 
-2514 TASITVKALTVT
+2514 
-2526 GQVAGNKVY
+2526 
-2535 DGNAQASLSGGALS
+2535 
-2549 GLVAGEALGIGGQT
+2549 
-2563 AVFSDKSA
+2563 
-2571 ANGKAVTVTG
+2571 
-2581 TSLADTA
+2581 
-2588 SGLAS
+2588 
-2593 NYTVSNPAG
+2593 G

-2631 LSGGTLSGL
+2631 LSGGALSGL
-2640 VAGESL
+2640 VGSETL
-2646 GLAGQTA
+2646 GIGGQTA
-2653 TFADKNAANGKSV
+2653 VFSDKNAANGKAV
-2666 TVTGTSLVDT
+2666 TVMDTSLVDT

-2691 LTASIAAK
+2691 LTASITAK
-2699 ALTVTGQVAGNKVYD
+2699 ALTVTGQSAGNKVYD
-2714 GNAQASL
+2714 GNVQASL
-2721 SGGALSGLVAGEALG
+2721 SGGALSGLVAGETLG

-2754 VTVTGTSLVDTATGL
+2754 VTVTGTSLADTATGL
-2769 ASNYTVSNPTGLTA
+2769 ASNYTVINPTGLTA
-2783 SIAAKALTVTGQV
+2783 SITAKALTVTGQSA
-2796 VGNKVYDG
+2796 GNKVYDG

-2819 ADESLGLAGQTATF
+2819 AGESLGLAGQTATF

-2867 TGLTASIAAKALT
+2867 TGLTASITAKALTVTGQVAGNKVYDGNAQASLSGGTLSGLVAGEALGIVGQNAVFSDKNAANGKAVTVTGTTLADTTSGLASNYTVSNPTGLTASITAKALTVTGQSAGNKVYDGNVQASLSGGALSGLVAGEALGIWGQTAVFSDKNAANGKAVTVTGTSLVDTATGLASNYTVSNPTGLTASITAKALT

-2939 LVDTATGLASNYTVS
+2939 LVDTASGLASNYTVSNPTGLTASITPKALTVTGQVAGNKVYDGNAQASLSGGTLSGLVAGESLGLAGQTAVFSDKNAANGKAVTVTGTSLVDTASGLASNYTVS

-2972 MGAVPRVYDTTTNA
+2972 TGAAPRVYDTSTNT

-2993 RIAGDVLT
+2993 RIAGDVLS

-3024 IALGG
+3024 IALSGT
-3029 MDAGNYTVN
+3029 DAGNYTVN

-3048 QAALGVKVGN
+3048 QAELGVKVGN

-3083 ANEVSGNLVFS
+3083 ANEVSGNLAFS
-3094 TPATIATPSGS
+3094 TPASIATPSGS
-3105 YLVSAAGQTSANYAL
+3105 YLVSAAGQTSTNYAL

-3131 TEALQSAVASVIA
+3131 TEARQSAVASVIA

-3174 QVAQEGGQPRQGS
+3174 QVALESRQPQQGS
-3187 TPVVLITA
+3187 TPVVLTTA

-3217 VEGGNTGIESQ
+3217 VAAGNTSVESQ